1 MSQPAL
7 AVEPAQPRFRI
18 LVVDDDPS
26 NLMAMR
32 ALLAPLGHEIV
43 TVESGPAALKALL
56 AGDYALIL
64 LDIHMPGMDG
74 LETATLIR
82 SRERSRSVPI
92 VFLTGSLQ
100 SDDVMF
106 RGYEV
111 GAVDYLYK
119 PIVPQVLLAKA
130 RAFIELAQSRM
141 ELERRAVELEKVNA
155 ELVRA
160 RERAER
166 ASQVKSAF
174 LANMSHE
181 LRTPLNAIMGF
192 TQLLEAGH
200 AGPVSDEQR
209 GLLGEVLT
217 SSRHLVQLINDILD
231 LAKVESGTFSLHPE
245 PTDVGEVA
253 REVCDAMRPLAE
265 GKGIRLAVRVASLP
279 LVLLDP
285 ERLRQVLLNY
295 ASNAV
300 KFTQS
305 GGRIEIRA
313 APAGTD
319 RLRLEVRDTGIG
331 IAAEDIPQLFNEF
344 VQLDASATRSHKGT
358 GLGLALTKR
367 LVETQG
373 GSVGVTSRLGK
384 GSVFYALLPRVGPAD
399 EPPSDTPAR
408 KGRDSPGR
416 QDRRARE
423 GAGDGGG

>member
-1 MSQPAL
+1 MIQPAR
-7 AVEPAQPRFRI
+7 AVEPARQRFRI
-18 LVVDDDPS
+18 LAVDDDPS
-26 NLMAMR
+26 SLMAMR

-74 LETATLIR
+74 LETAALIR
-82 SRERSRSVPI
+82 SRDRSRSVPI
-92 VFLTGSLQ
+92 AFLTGSLQ

-111 GAVDYLYK
+111 GAIDYLHK
-119 PIVPQVLLAKA
+119 PVVPQVLLAKV
-130 RAFIELAQSRM
+130 RAFMELAQSRM
-141 ELERRAVELEKVNA
+141 ELERRAVELEALNE

-192 TQLLEAGH
+192 TQLLETGN
-200 AGPVSDEQR
+200 AGPVSAEQR
-209 GLLGEVLT
+209 ELLGEVLT

-231 LAKVESGTFSLHPE
+231 LAKVESGTFSLRPE

-265 GKGIRLAVRVASLP
+265 VKGIRLSIRVASLP

-300 KFTQS
+300 KFTPS
-305 GGRIEIRA
+305 GGRIEIRVA
-313 APAGTD
+313 LAGAD
-319 RLRLEVRDTGIG
+319 HLRLEVRDTGIG
-331 IAAEDIPQLFNEF
+331 IATEDIPKLFSEF
-344 VQLDASATRSHKGT
+344 VQLDAGATRGHKGT

-367 LVETQG
+367 LVEAQN
-373 GSVGVTSRLGK
+373 GSVGVTSRPGR
-384 GSVFYALLPRVGPAD
+384 GSIFYALLPRVEVADGP
-399 EPPSDTPAR
+399 PPEAPAR
-408 KGRDSPGR
+408 RV
-416 QDRRARE
+416 RRARE
-423 GAGDGGG
+423 GLGSGGG